1 MTTLARRAR
10 LYSQFGAALLVL
22 WLLRRYRQR
31 VAHWLQLAVLHGATA
46 AVLALRALLHRVHL
60 FLNWLLPK
68 DFSVFVRRARLPHN
82 RRRITDNRS
91 YPAILTVDFDFP
103 KAPPQRAKPTR
114 RRQPAPVVC
123 FSFAGCAWML
133 HYHFGAAMFLYDK
146 VGPEW
151 LSHCHFL
158 GSSRCVAPPVA
169 VALPAACCHVTCT
182 LPLVFRC
189 SGSLIAACLACG
201 VAPSALMPFMAE
213 MADLATTR
221 FMGPLVR
228 ATTRVTAH
236 GHRHWS
242 HNCHFMPISYRS
254 LRCPRVVLAPSGQGI
269 MTQIVRQG
277 ITSVMPHDAHA
288 RATGRLFVSI
298 SVPTSLRQ
306 WLSHGPLVNRLVSTF
321 RNNDELI
328 DALLAS
334 CYIPVYYERPALFKG
349 TVVLDGGLTDN
360 LPVSPLHPH
369 VTVTVS
375 PNEQHD
381 ADVRPPESRVYPEW
395 FSLFPTNAQDLEA
408 IRQDGY
414 VHMAMY
420 MSKHGPRL
428 LQAGRQ

>member
-22 WLLRRYRQR
+22 WLLRRHRHR
-31 VAHWLQLAVLHGATA
+31 VMHWLQLAVLHGATA

-169 VALPAACCHVTCT
+169 VALPAAACCCCHVTYT

-201 VAPSALMPFMAE
+201 ERRISLRDAGGWRGGTSRGRTILRRRRVIACRAWP
-213 MADLATTR
+213 
-221 FMGPLVR
+221 VR
-228 ATTRVTAH
+228 A
-236 GHRHWS
+236 
-242 HNCHFMPISYRS
+242 
-254 LRCPRVVLAPSGQGI
+254 
-269 MTQIVRQG
+269 
-277 ITSVMPHDAHA
+277 
-288 RATGRLFVSI
+288 VS
-298 SVPTSLRQ
+298 
-306 WLSHGPLVNRLVSTF
+306 SHGRHEGAPWR
-321 RNNDELI
+321 R
-328 DALLAS
+328 
-334 CYIPVYYERPALFKG
+334 
-349 TVVLDGGLTDN
+349 
-360 LPVSPLHPH
+360 
-369 VTVTVS
+369 
-375 PNEQHD
+375 
-381 ADVRPPESRVYPEW
+381 
-395 FSLFPTNAQDLEA
+395 
-408 IRQDGY
+408 
-414 VHMAMY
+414 
-420 MSKHGPRL
+420 
-428 LQAGRQ
+428 